1 MDQDLR
7 LGTDSLA
14 GEEIPGS
21 LDSADSGPTGRPST
35 SLAPGMELRARALG
49 QRGHWRRLMLVTGP
63 GDVAG
68 SHAHWRAGCDDPSI
82 PSIAYSS
89 QIYELAEA
97 LGSDLTVLHE
107 TAAPA
112 DTPADARIRFHQM
125 PPPKGSGIGFH
136 LAEIGHALGTVARAV
151 WTRSDLIILQRG
163 AVHFW
168 PLALARLF
176 GCRIMVSMHNTLW
189 PAHRRQS
196 RRERLINRLN
206 GWFFRRTD
214 GVVAV
219 SDAARRQAISVSGPD
234 HNGAL
239 QQVPQ
244 YQSALARAWRPRP
257 PARGLEQLLYLG
269 RIEEDKG
276 VFDLLDAF
284 AMIAPAQ
291 PDLRLRFVGTGSDL
305 DRLRGAAEAMPHSIA
320 RRIEIPGPVPG
331 AEVFEE
337 LSRSD
342 LLVCPTTGRFAEGL
356 AKTPV
361 EAAIMGVPSLI
372 TSVVPVGELLGDA
385 ALTIPA
391 DNVSAMAMAL
401 TRLGQEP
408 TRLAAMAAATAPCRD
423 RLFDR
428 SQSLASRLLVLME
441 RTAERHPLP
450 ERETNAAVLG
460 RALRSGLALVRRAFP
475 RMLRSG
481 D

>member
-7 LGTDSLA
+7 LGTDPYT
-14 GEEIPGS
+14 GEEISGSPGGF
-21 LDSADSGPTGRPST
+21 DDGPAPVLST
-35 SLAPGMELRARALG
+35 ALAPGMATRARALS
-49 QRGHWRRLMLVTGP
+49 QRGHWHRLMLVTGP

-68 SHAHWRAGCDDPSI
+68 SHAHWRAGRDDPSI

-89 QIYELAEA
+89 QIYELAAA
-97 LGSDLTVLHE
+97 LGARLTVLHE
-107 TAAPA
+107 CPAPGAA
-112 DTPADARIRFHQM
+112 PADARIRFRQM
-125 PPPKGSGIGFH
+125 PPPGGSGIGFH
-136 LAEIGHALGTVARAV
+136 LSEIAHALGTVARAV
-151 WTRSDLIILQRG
+151 ATRSDLIILQRG

-168 PLALARLF
+168 PYALARLF

-189 PAHRRQS
+189 PAHRRQT
-196 RRERLINRLN
+196 RRERLLSRLN

-219 SDAARRQAISVSGPD
+219 SDAARRQAIAVAGPD

-244 YQSALARAWRPRP
+244 YQSALSRAWRPR
-257 PARGLEQLLYLG
+257 AADAGLGQLLYLG

-276 VFDLLDAF
+276 IFDLLDAF
-284 AMIAPAQ
+284 AMVAPAQ
-291 PDLRLRFVGTGSDL
+291 PDLRLRFVGTGSDIA
-305 DRLRGAAEAMPHSIA
+305 RLRGAADAMPHSIA
-320 RRIEIPGPVPG
+320 RRIEIPGAVPG
-331 AEVFEE
+331 ARVFEE

-372 TSVVPVGELLGDA
+372 TSVVPVGEMLGDA
-385 ALTIPA
+385 VQIVPA

-401 TRLGQEP
+401 TRLGQDP
-408 TRLAAMAAATAPCRD
+408 SRLAAMARATASCRA

-428 SQSLASRLLVLME
+428 SQSLASQLLVLME
-441 RTAERHPLP
+441 RTAERHPVP
-450 ERETNAAVLG
+450 ERVTGYQVLDRG
-460 RALRSGLALVRRAFP
+460 LRTGLALVRRAFP